1 MANEAELIER
11 ARRGDK
17 QALSQLVALTKDLV
31 FNLAVRML
39 GNPADAEDAAQEILI
54 RVVTGLATFRGESAF
69 RTWVYKVA
77 SNHLLTARKRR
88 AEESARS
95 LDELGQM
102 LAEGMSAG
110 DPPVEDQILLKEA
123 KLACTSNMLLGLDRD
138 HRLAFIL
145 GEILELSA
153 DEGAQVLEIS
163 SDAFRKR
170 LSRARER
177 MGAFAAKTCGLVD
190 AANSCRCGTQMA
202 WHIRLG
208 HFDPQK
214 RAFTVLPL
222 QPSSVEANLDAV
234 EGMRRALALF
244 RGHPSYAAPAA
255 VADGL
260 RQLIESTKTDL
271 FS

>member
-1 MANEAELIER
+1 MANEQELIER
-11 ARRGDK
+11 ARGGDK
-17 QALSQLVALTKDLV
+17 KALTELIALTKDLV

-39 GNPADAEDAAQEILI
+39 GNPADAEDASQEILI

-69 RTWVYKVA
+69 RTWVYRVA

-88 AEESARS
+88 AEEAARTHE
-95 LDELGQM
+95 ELAQM
-102 LAEGMSAG
+102 LADGMREG
-110 DPPVEDQILLKEA
+110 DRPVEDELLIKEA
-123 KLACTSNMLLGLDRD
+123 KLTCTSNMLLGLDRD

-163 SDAFRKR
+163 NEAFRKR

-177 MGAFAAKTCGLVD
+177 MAEFASKTCGLVD
-190 AANSCRCGTQMA
+190 ADNACRCGTQMA
-202 WHIRLG
+202 RHIRLG
-208 HFDPQK
+208 HFDPNK

-234 EGMRRALALF
+234 EGLRRALALF
-244 RGHPSYAAPAA
+244 RSHPRYAAPAA
-255 VADGL
+255 VSDGL
-260 RQLIESTKTDL
+260 RQLIEKSGTDL
-271 FS
+271 FT